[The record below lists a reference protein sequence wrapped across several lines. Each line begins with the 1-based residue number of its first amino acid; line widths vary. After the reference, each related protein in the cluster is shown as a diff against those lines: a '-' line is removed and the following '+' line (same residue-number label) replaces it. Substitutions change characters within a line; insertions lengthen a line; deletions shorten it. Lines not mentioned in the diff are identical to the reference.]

1 MQAQQAARKSR
12 LAALNETLA
21 EAGDVLQVLFLP
33 LHPTPRHTPSPSTPS
48 PSNNVSIKR
57 VFILVQEYESKMEEA
72 SKYIQLL
79 QEGAMPAALLLA
91 DHRAWKAKHGG
102 GDD

>member
-1 MQAQQAARKSR
+1 MYQ
-12 LAALNETLA
+12 LNDA
-21 EAGDVLQVLFLP
+21 
-33 LHPTPRHTPSPSTPS
+33 
-48 PSNNVSIKR
+48 
-57 VFILVQEYESKMEEA
+57 FILVQEYESKMEEA

>member
-33 LHPTPRHTPSPSTPS
+33 LHPPPGTLPPPPLPLHQIMYQL
-48 PSNNVSIKR
+48 NH
-57 VFILVQEYESKMEEA
+57 VFIHVQEYESKMEEA